1 MLVQFSIPS
10 TSGLCA
16 AQSVVATVIGFR
28 AQGLDQRWIIDARAI
43 QVDMPMGRG
52 DQTIQVAEVSW
63 KSGESL
69 LDIAGRTVRVFGLK
83 ECNTFPPI
91 S

>member
-16 AQSVVATVIGFR
+16 AQSVVVPVIGFR
-28 AQGLDQRWIIDARAI
+28 AQGFDKRWIIDARAI
-43 QVDMPMGRG
+43 QVDMPMVRG

-69 LDIAGRTVRVFGLK
+69 LDIAGRTIRVFGLTQC
-83 ECNTFPPI
+83 ETYPPI